1 MTGVSHYLRMLGAAE
16 NNSRSLMCQFCGA
29 YTPAINNQ
37 GICHACENV
46 ISSDR
51 AALMKNSSDMCAIL
65 DSYNKQAAS
74 SDFDTALKTY
84 DSLLEKY
91 PAPNYTYAKALAYI
105 SYSNY
110 ELSKIR
116 YDLPGFME
124 ENSVHKEAASH
135 LFSSAKLLLNKA
147 IFDAAKQAA
156 AQSGQQPTYGTSYM
170 MLLAAVKLDD
180 IAAAKS
186 YLGRLKA
193 SGNAYLFAY
202 AEIVFDSHI
211 GDFNAL
217 LRSADS
223 MLKGKDFPINIFYYI
238 SYALF
243 KLGRRADSEKLTGA
257 LEKVLGS
264 NTISSL
270 NVYASMLK

>member
-1 MTGVSHYLRMLGAAE
+1 
-16 NNSRSLMCQFCGA
+16 MCQFCGA

-37 GICHACENV
+37 GICHSCENV

-156 AQSGQQPTYGTSYM
+156 AQSGQQTTYGTCYLM
-170 MLLAAVKLDD
+170 FLAAVKLDD

-193 SGNAYLFAY
+193 SGNAYLSAY
-202 AEIVFDSHI
+202 AEIVFNSHI

-223 MLKGKDFPINIFYYI
+223 MLKGKDFPINIFYYL

-270 NVYASMLK
+270 NMYASMLK

>member
-1 MTGVSHYLRMLGAAE
+1 MAGVSHYLRMLGAAE
-16 NNSRSLMCQFCGA
+16 KNSRSLMCQFCGA

-37 GICHACENV
+37 GICHSCENV

-74 SDFDTALKTY
+74 SDFDAALKTY

-124 ENSVHKEAASH
+124 ENSAHKETASH

-147 IFDAAKQAA
+147 IFDADKQAA
-156 AQSGQQPTYGTSYM
+156 TQSGQQTTYGTCYLM
-170 MLLAAVKLDD
+170 FLAAVKLDD

-193 SGNAYLFAY
+193 SGNAYLSAY
-202 AEIVFDSHI
+202 AEIVFNSHI

-223 MLKGKDFPINIFYYI
+223 MLKGKDFPINIFYYL

-270 NVYASMLK
+270 NMYASMLK

>member
-1 MTGVSHYLRMLGAAE
+1 MAGVSHYLRMLGAAE

-65 DSYNKQAAS
+65 DSYNKQVAS